1 MGFVHLHS
9 HTEYSVLDA
18 NNRVKDYVN
27 TVKGLGQTAAAITD
41 HGVMYGTIAFD
52 HACHKVGI
60 KPIFGCEFYV
70 APESVAENDPRNRY
84 DHLVCLAE
92 NDEGFKNLSTL
103 CTYGFTAG
111 GMYYGKPRVDDT
123 LLRMCHKGIIALSA
137 CLAGRIPK
145 LILKGDYEGAKK
157 QALDYRELFGDG
169 NFYLEIQNHN
179 DPQEKQV
186 AQALAMISKE
196 TGIPLVATNDCHYA
210 TKEDA
215 SVHETLLYMRD
226 KKTVLDPSPEYG
238 NGQLY
243 VKSEEEMRNLYPS
256 LQEAFDNTVA
266 IADRCNVNIKYHER
280 KMPKAPD
287 VPEGSTSEK
296 YFESLCWAG
305 FAERYKNPAT
315 VDRDRKQL
323 QYEIDTIEHM
333 GFTDYFLIVREYV
346 NWAKEN
352 GIPMGLGRGSA
363 AGSMVTYCLTITD
376 VDPTQYD
383 LYFERFLN
391 PERVTM
397 PDIDTDMSDRG
408 RARIIEHVKK
418 LYGDDCVSQ
427 IVTFT
432 TMAAK
437 ASVKAVGRVLKAD
450 VGYCNRLAKMIP
462 DGPKVT
468 LSSALEDSQDFKNAY
483 DTDAQA
489 KKIIDIAMKLEGL
502 PSATSKHA
510 SGVIIASRPVSDYVP
525 LAYTKDNDLV
535 SQYNM
540 IEIEE
545 LGLLKMDF
553 LGLKTL
559 SVIEDAV
566 ENIKLTT
573 GKAINPDLIPLD
585 DAETY
590 EYIGR
595 GKTSGV
601 FQLESAGMMDFMKK
615 LKPKKIEDIIAGI
628 ALYRPGPMDF
638 IPKYLEGKNNPSN
651 VTYATPLLKPILENT
666 YGCIVYQEQVMQI
679 FRSLAGYSLGGADL
693 VRRAMSKKHY
703 DEIMREKDAF
713 INGDPK
719 RNIKGCVANGI
730 PAEVAE
736 EIFSSMEAFA
746 SYAFNKSH
754 ATCYAIIT
762 YRTAW
767 LKCHFEKEYMAAIIT
782 QFLGTPNKYE
792 AYTGDVRQSGIKLM
806 LPSINKATEKC
817 IPEPDGIRLALTCC
831 KGVGSDVA
839 EKIVERRKLKGGFTS
854 FGDYAK
860 ESDSFGANKTAVASL
875 IKAGAFDGMGN
886 SRKSLLGSYAEA
898 VDGKGDLNFARFIKS
913 FAKEN
918 KSLASGQMS
927 FAEMFPDAKE
937 ALSVELPDCPEYS
950 DRERLDL
957 EKDALGIFV
966 SGHPLD
972 EYRELVAVKN
982 TVNVTDLTADNR
994 NQNICLFISKVKK
1007 IYTNKGDRMAF
1018 LTTEDFTGAI
1028 DVIVFPKLYEEAK
1041 DLLDEDSCIMV
1052 SGHAA
1057 ADNKSDDEEEKINF
1071 IADKI
1076 YPLDK
1081 VGFRFCVRFDNE
1093 AAFAEHREKLFELA
1107 GGTGIGNMVV
1117 FLSDIHRPAAIP
1129 RSHATFEGYKKIKD
1143 MFGADNVKM
1152 Y

>member
-1 MGFVHLHS
+1 MFIHLHS
-9 HTEYSVLDA
+9 HTEYSILDA
-18 NNRVKDYVN
+18 NNKVKDYVKA
-27 TVKGLGQTAAAITD
+27 VKDLGQNAAAITD

-52 HACHKVGI
+52 HACHKAGI
-60 KPIFGCEFYV
+60 KPIFGCEFYI
-70 APESVAENDPRNRY
+70 APESVAEKDPHDRY

-103 CTYGFTAG
+103 CTLGFTCG
-111 GMYYGKPRVDDT
+111 GMYYGKPRIDDT
-123 LLRMCHKGIIALSA
+123 MLRTYHEGIIALSA

-157 QALDYRELFGDG
+157 QALDYRDLFGEN
-169 NFYLEIQNHN
+169 NFFLEIQNHN
-179 DPQEKQV
+179 DENEKEV
-186 AQALAMISKE
+186 AQALVRISRE

-215 SVHETLLYMRD
+215 AVHETLLYMRD
-226 KKTVLDPSPEYG
+226 KKTVFDPSPDYG

-243 VKSEEEMRNLYPS
+243 VKSEEEMRSLYPS
-256 LQEAFDNTVA
+256 LQEAFDNTVK
-266 IADRCNVNIKYHER
+266 IADRCNVDIKYHER
-280 KMPKAPD
+280 KMPKAPGI
-287 VPEGSTSEK
+287 PEGETSEQ
-296 YFESLCWAG
+296 YFEELCWKG
-305 FAERYKNPAT
+305 FSERYTNPET
-315 VDRDRKQL
+315 VERDKKQL
-323 QYEIDTIEHM
+323 SYEISTIENM

-346 NWAKEN
+346 NWAKEQD
-352 GIPMGLGRGSA
+352 IPMGLGRGSA

-376 VDPTQYD
+376 VDPTKYD

-418 LYGDDCVSQ
+418 LYGNDCVSQ

-437 ASVKAVGRVLKAD
+437 ASVKAVGRVLKLN
-450 VGYCNRLAKMIP
+450 VGYCNNLAKMIP

-468 LSSALEDSQDFKNAY
+468 LKSALEDSQDFKRVY
-483 DTDAQA
+483 DTDEQA
-489 KKIIDIAMKLEGL
+489 KKVIDIAMKLEGL
-502 PSATSKHA
+502 PSAISKHA
-510 SGVIIASRPVSDYVP
+510 SGIIIAARPVSDYVP
-525 LAYTKDNDLV
+525 LAYTKDDDLV

-573 GKAINPDLIPLD
+573 GKTINPDLIPLD
-585 DAETY
+585 DAKTY
-590 EYIGR
+590 EFIGK

-601 FQLESAGMMDFMKK
+601 FQLESGGMMDFMKK
-615 LKPKKIEDIIAGI
+615 LRPKKIEDIIAGI

-638 IPKYLEGKNNPSN
+638 IPKYLEGKNDPAN

-730 PAEVAE
+730 PAETAE

-767 LKCHFEKEYMAAIIT
+767 LKCHYEKEYMAAIIT
-782 QFLGTPNKYE
+782 QFMGTPKKYE
-792 AYTGDVRQSGIKLM
+792 AYTGDVRQSGIKL
-806 LPSINKATEKC
+806 LPPSINIATDKC
-817 IPEPDGIRLALTCC
+817 IPEKCGIRLALTCC

-839 EKIVERRKLKGGFTS
+839 AKIVERRKAKGNFTS
-854 FGDYAK
+854 FGDYAM
-860 ESDSFGANKTAVASL
+860 ESDSFGANKTCVASL
-875 IKAGAFDGMGN
+875 IKAGAFDGLGN
-886 SRKSLLGSYAEA
+886 SRKSLLGSFAEA
-898 VDGKGDLNFARFIKS
+898 IDGKRDLPFAGFIKG

-918 KSLASGQMS
+918 KALSSGQIS
-927 FAEMFPDAKE
+927 FAELIPDTKKTFSA
-937 ALSVELPDCPEYS
+937 ELPDCPEYT
-950 DRERLDL
+950 DKERLTL
-957 EKDALGIFV
+957 EKDALGIYV

-972 EYRELVAVKN
+972 EYKDLVTAKNTANVADLVPEKRELS
-982 TVNVTDLTADNR
+982 
-994 NQNICLFISKVKK
+994 ICMFISKVEK
-1007 IYTNKGDRMAF
+1007 IYTKKGDRMAF
-1018 LTTEDFTGAI
+1018 LTAEDYTGQI
-1028 DVIVFPKLYEEAK
+1028 DVLVFPKLYEEK
-1041 DLLDEDSCIMV
+1041 EELLQEDTCVLIKGYASSDD
-1052 SGHAA
+1052 SG
-1057 ADNKSDDEEEKINF
+1057 DEEEKISF
-1071 IADKI
+1071 IANSI
-1076 YPLDK
+1076 SPIEEAA
-1081 VGFRFCVRFDNE
+1081 FRFCVRFDNRTE
-1093 AAFAEHREKLFELA
+1093 YMKHIDELSA
-1107 GGTGIGNMVV
+1107 ISDKNGLGNMTV
-1117 FLSDIHRPAAIP
+1117 FLSDIRML
-1129 RSHATFEGYKKIKD
+1129 ATLNKCPMTYEGYKKIKK
-1143 MFGADNVKM
+1143 MYGADNVKM